1 MLRGRNS
8 LLQRDKRKGNVAS
21 NYRPIVCLLLMWE
34 LLTVVIADQIYPH
47 LDQENLWLEEQNRCI
62 KGPRGTI
69 DLLYIDRATSK
80 EVKSANKNLAMTWI
94 DYKKLWY
101 GSTFV
106 DYRMFRIVWSSR
118 EY

>member
-47 LDQENLWLEEQNRCI
+47 LDQENL
-62 KGPRGTI
+62 
-69 DLLYIDRATSK
+69 
-80 EVKSANKNLAMTWI
+80 
-94 DYKKLWY
+94 
-101 GSTFV
+101 
-106 DYRMFRIVWSSR
+106 
-118 EY
+118 